1 MEREYDVLGRTLA
14 IHHGDIT
21 RLAVDAIVSSENG
34 DLVMD
39 HPDGPSV
46 SAAIRRAEGEELA
59 RDVARLGPIEPGRA
73 VVTPARRLPCK
84 WIIHAAVVER
94 TEAGHTSSAATIR
107 EAVRSALRLA
117 SGLGLSSIAFPA
129 FAVRAAQV
137 PRELASQVMVEELVA
152 GLSERTTL
160 RRAVVALKDPEAFL
174 AFFEAALRRVTTEAE
189 PLRLRVARQGDA
201 LAWSFEDAQAAVQRL
216 HVRPFPARAEA
227 ELAASLGRLRRAE
240 GRRLLDGRRELE
252 ALGVRVR
259 ALVPEDMLRRAVEV
273 TGRAVVLRLDE
284 GLAGVPF
291 ELAFDGE
298 RFLLERARVAR
309 RLVTHATSAA
319 VARSQAGLYASPR
332 FAPPA
337 PPAGAPLS
345 ALVIAPSARDLPG
358 AAREARAVVDLLWR
372 RAGDRVDLLLL
383 AGRRAT
389 RRAVLDALPRAALVH
404 WCGHT
409 RGSDGQAPG
418 WTLGAGEELVEG
430 DLLEAGLGAR
440 LVVANS
446 CGVDDGARVARAL
459 LLAGAKNVVA
469 SLWEV
474 EDGAAERFGLRLHEE
489 LALGRTLGEALDA
502 ARAAAR
508 EVDPLHWGAWVHWG
522 DPRERVVEPLGR
534 ASGPQ

>member
-1 MEREYDVLGRTLA
+1 
-14 IHHGDIT
+14 
-21 RLAVDAIVSSENG
+21 
-34 DLVMD
+34 MD

-94 TEAGHTSSAATIR
+94 TEAGHISSAATIR

-160 RRAVVALKDPEAFL
+160 RRVVVALKDPEAFL
-174 AFFEAALRRVTTEAE
+174 AFFEAALRRVTTQAE

-227 ELAASLGRLRRAE
+227 ELAAIVGRLRRAE

-252 ALGVRVR
+252 ALGARVR
-259 ALVPEDMLRRAVEV
+259 ALVPEDMLRRAGEV
-273 TGRAVVLRLDE
+273 AGRAVVLRLDE

-291 ELAFDGE
+291 ELAWDGE

-319 VARSQAGLYASPR
+319 VALSQAGPYASPR
-332 FAPPA
+332 FAPPPA
-337 PPAGAPLS
+337 PPGTPLS

-358 AAREARAVVDLLWR
+358 AAREARAIVDLLWR

-389 RRAVLDALPRAALVH
+389 RRAVLEALPRAALVH

-409 RGSDGQAPG
+409 RDAQGGPG
-418 WTLGAGEELVEG
+418 WTLGAGEELVEA

-440 LVVANS
+440 LVVANT
-446 CGVDDGARVARAL
+446 CGVDDGARMARAL

-489 LALGRTLGEALDA
+489 LARGATLGEALDA

-522 DPRERVVEPLGR
+522 DPRERVVEPRGL
-534 ASGPQ
+534 SL

>member
-84 WIIHAAVVER
+84 WIVHAAVVER

-160 RRAVVALKDPEAFL
+160 RRVVVALKDPEAFL
-174 AFFEAALRRVTTEAE
+174 AFFEAALQRVTAQAE

-216 HVRPFPARAEA
+216 HTRPFPARAEA
-227 ELAASLGRLRRAE
+227 ELAELVGRLRRAE

-252 ALGVRVR
+252 GLGARVR
-259 ALVPEDMLRRAVEV
+259 ALVPEDMLRRAGEV
-273 TGRAVVLRLDE
+273 AGRAVVLRLDE

-291 ELAFDGE
+291 ELAWDGE
-298 RFLLERARVAR
+298 RFLHERARVAR

-319 VARSQAGLYASPR
+319 VALSQAGPYASPR
-332 FAPPA
+332 FAPPPA
-337 PPAGAPLS
+337 PPQGTPLS
-345 ALVIAPSARDLPG
+345 ALVIAPAARDLPG

-409 RGSDGQAPG
+409 RGADAQGPG
-418 WTLGAGEELVEG
+418 WTLGAGEELVEA
-430 DLLEAGLGAR
+430 DLLDAGLSAR
-440 LVVANS
+440 LVVANT
-446 CGVDDGARVARAL
+446 CGVDDGSRMARAL
-459 LLAGAKNVVA
+459 LLAGARNVVA

-508 EVDPLHWGAWVHWG
+508 EVDPLHGGAWVHWG
-522 DPRERVVEPLGR
+522 DPRERVVEPRGLEGR
-534 ASGPQ
+534 